1 MSNQQKRYKT
11 RSRKKPIFSDKKS
24 GNSAVGI
31 IIMIVLLAAMVFI
44 GYSVGKPIVDYFS
57 GRPANTVP
65 DDPPLPSDDDNTHQP
80 VSTAPEPDEEE
91 PISTTEQTASVE
103 PAPQPHTTDD
113 ANILY
118 VKYPGKNGGAYDTL
132 VSERIKYAAENN
144 FSGICIELVADGG
157 EVLYNTQSELALL
170 SEAIA
175 PNGITSLNE
184 AADYAKASGLTVY
197 ARVSALSDHLASWY
211 DKGVAYMIEG
221 SISRWL
227 DNAIDKGGKP
237 WLSPFEQKSKDYIA
251 GFVAEIS
258 SAGFDG
264 IILGEVEFPDFRKGD
279 LDYIGDRVKSTTR
292 YKALGEFSSYAF
304 ASAGEGRQTFIE
316 IDAADIISGKAE
328 ILTAPDTIGT
338 KNIYVRFSPT
348 ELGTRVTKADGS
360 VISFEGL
367 SSAYTLKAVMQTVN
381 EELSG
386 SGLTAIP
393 IISGCEID
401 DSMRMVLDELNL
413 GDNVI
418 IEE

>member
-1 MSNQQKRYKT
+1 MSNQHKKYRT
-11 RSRKKPIFSDKKS
+11 RSRKKPIFSDKKP

-31 IIMIVLLAAMVFI
+31 IIMIIILAAMVFI
-44 GYSVGKPIVDYFS
+44 GYSVGKPIVEYFS
-57 GRPANTVP
+57 GKPADSNP
-65 DDPPLPSDDDNTHQP
+65 DDTDQQPDTVIPDEDDEPGSQQSISEP
-80 VSTAPEPDEEE
+80 EPEPDAE
-91 PISTTEQTASVE
+91 PESE
-103 PAPQPHTTDD
+103 PEPVKLPP

-118 VKYPGKNGGAYDTL
+118 IVYPGTDGAQYDDII
-132 VSERIKYAAENN
+132 SSRIDYAVQNN
-144 FSGICIELVADGG
+144 YSGICIELVADGG
-157 EVLYNTQSELALL
+157 AVLYNTSSELAAL
-170 SEAIA
+170 SEAVA
-175 PNGITSLNE
+175 PNGIANLSKIAE
-184 AADYAKASGLTVY
+184 DIKAADLIPY

-221 SISRWL
+221 STSRWL
-227 DNAIDKGGKP
+227 DNALASGGKP
-237 WLSPFEQKSKDYIA
+237 WLSPFEQKSRDYIA

-258 SAGFDG
+258 DAGFDG
-264 IILGEVEFPDFRKGD
+264 IILGEVEFPEFRKGD
-279 LDYIGDRVKSTTR
+279 LDYIGDSVKSATR
-292 YKALGEFSSYAF
+292 YKALSEFSSYVL

-328 ILTAPDTIGT
+328 ILKAPDEIGT
-338 KNIYVRFSPT
+338 KNIYVRFNPI

-393 IISGCEID
+393 IICGCEID
-401 DSMRMVLDELNL
+401 DSMRTVIDELGL

>member
-11 RSRKKPIFSDKKS
+11 RNRKKPIFSDKKS

-57 GRPANTVP
+57 GRPANTTP
-65 DDPPLPSDDDNTHQP
+65 DNPTTPVEDDDTHQP
-80 VSTAPEPDEEE
+80 VTSAPEPDE
-91 PISTTEQTASVE
+91 PTPTSEQTASDE
-103 PAPQPHTTDD
+103 PAPQPQPTD
-113 ANILY
+113 AENILY
-118 VKYPGKNGGAYDTL
+118 VKYPGKNGGAYDLL
-132 VSERIKYAAENN
+132 VGERVKYAVENN
-144 FSGICIELVADGG
+144 YSGICIELVADGG
-157 EVLYNTQSELALL
+157 EVLYNTSSELAAL

-175 PNGITSLNE
+175 PNGISDINE
-184 AADYAKASGLTVY
+184 MADYAKTSGLTLY
-197 ARVSALSDHLASWY
+197 ARVSALSDHIASWY
-211 DKGVAYMIEG
+211 DKGVAYMIQG

-227 DNAIDKGGKP
+227 DNAIESGGKP
-237 WLSPFEQKSKDYIA
+237 WLSPFEQKSRDYIA
-251 GFVAEIS
+251 GFVKEIS
-258 SAGFDG
+258 DAGFDG
-264 IILGEVEFPDFRKGD
+264 VILGEVEFPELRKRD

-304 ASAGEGRQTFIE
+304 ASVGEGKQTFVE
-316 IDAADIISGKAE
+316 LDAGDIISGKAE
-328 ILTAPDTIGT
+328 ILKAPSEIGT

-367 SSAYTLKAVMQTVN
+367 SAAYTLKAVMQTIN

-386 SGLTAIP
+386 SELTAIP

-401 DSMRMVLDELNL
+401 DSMRKVITELEL